1 MDDNYSNELSLESN
15 GNQFCGASAIGDYWA
30 LTAAHCVDVSTRES
44 ETYELRAG
52 TLIKGVNGTVHHV
65 TKVIVHHGFN
75 YRHLDNDIAL
85 IQVAE
90 PFSKNKYVKYVR
102 LPDQGEITPV
112 GTKAWVAGWGLT
124 KPGRK
129 RCRDIIFLH
138 ETLLFPEKSR
148 GKFEGKRSLGRRNIQ
163 AFDELKERRKFWE
176 LKEEDME
183 GSTSSLMH
191 TNVDILETG
200 RCEDNP
206 RLSGINAITSNM
218 LCAERKGKD
227 SYKGDS
233 GGPLVVKRGKD
244 VEQIGIVSWGDYTGK
259 HVFPGIYTKVS
270 QFRLWIYLKAK
281 I

>member
-1 MDDNYSNELSLESN
+1 MHWALLAVFSTYFMQETTCGSLPSSLKGVEKVLGGKPSKMGEYPFILSLESN

-52 TLIKGVNGTVHHV
+52 TLIKGINGTVHHV
-65 TKVIVHHGFN
+65 RKVIVHHGFN

-124 KPGRK
+124 KP
-129 RCRDIIFLH
+129 
-138 ETLLFPEKSR
+138 
-148 GKFEGKRSLGRRNIQ
+148 
-163 AFDELKERRKFWE
+163 
-176 LKEEDME
+176 DME
-183 GSTSSLMH
+183 GSTSRLMH

-227 SYKGDS
+227 SYKCEDS
-233 GGPLVVKRGKD
+233 DSDGKIALEWTRKIYG
-244 VEQIGIVSWGDYTGK
+244 VMRWTG
-259 HVFPGIYTKVS
+259 
-270 QFRLWIYLKAK
+270 
-281 I
+281 